1 MFTLHYL
8 LVWFRLNFLIHI
20 FSFSFH
26 FLVYI
31 LIKYHIPVK
40 LLGPCFKTVWYFF
53 FNIIFLFIFL
63 FIFIIKIYFNF
74 NLFKKKKKKNININL
89 LNILHISFMFIYFL
103 FLLLKISV
111 IKLLQSQI
119 LFTLFP
125 KFFLVFH
132 HCTYFTISFYFHIVI
147 WINTITPSIYTSK

>member
-1 MFTLHYL
+1 MLNS
-8 LVWFRLNFLIHI
+8 LVRVSRRFDI
-20 FSFSFH
+20 FSLILYF
-26 FLVYI
+26 FLYFFLSLLLKYISI
-31 LIKYHIPVK
+31 LIY
-40 LLGPCFKTVWYFF
+40 LRFF
-53 FNIIFLFIFL
+53 L
-63 FIFIIKIYFNF
+63 
-74 NLFKKKKKKNININL
+74 KKNININL

-132 HCTYFTISFYFHIVI
+132 HCTYFAISFSFHIVI